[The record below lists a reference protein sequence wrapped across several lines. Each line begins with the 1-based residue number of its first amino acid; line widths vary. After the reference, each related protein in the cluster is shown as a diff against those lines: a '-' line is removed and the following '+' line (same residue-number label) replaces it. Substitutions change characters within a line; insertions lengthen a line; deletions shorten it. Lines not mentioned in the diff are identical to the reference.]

1 MDSSELAYVGC
12 VVAFDL
18 DDTLFS
24 ELDFLKSGYRA
35 VAAFVQPL
43 LADSSLRTGD
53 DIYSAMLSAYKS
65 GVNAFSLLAGQATV
79 DSSEFINR
87 CVETYRY
94 HTPQIAPYD
103 GVIDMLGQLSGKGIR
118 LAIITDGRSRTQRN
132 KIAALGLERFFPPEN
147 ILISEEI
154 GEEKT
159 GIAPWQYL
167 VHRYP
172 NASRFVYV
180 GDNPA
185 KDFIMPRSLGWLT
198 IGLRDSGSNIHQ
210 QTESLSAR
218 HEPALWADN
227 IASLSRILTENI

>member
-1 MDSSELAYVGC
+1 MYSSELAYTGR

-35 VAAFVQPL
+35 VAAFALPL
-43 LADSSLRTGD
+43 LADSTLRTVD
-53 DIYSAMLSAYKS
+53 DIYSAMLSAYRS
-65 GVNAFSLLAGQATV
+65 EANAFSMLAEQATM
-79 DSSEFINR
+79 DSSEFIR
-87 CVETYRY
+87 GCVDIYRY

-103 GVIDMLGQLSGKGIR
+103 GVIDMLGRLSGRGIR

-147 ILISEEI
+147 ILISEET

-159 GIAPWQYL
+159 GMAPWRHL

-185 KDFIMPRSLGWLT
+185 KDFIMPRSLGWLA
-198 IGLRDSGSNIHQ
+198 IGLRDSGHNIHPQ
-210 QTESLSAR
+210 ADSLSAR
-218 HEPALWADN
+218 HEPSLWAED
-227 IASLSRILTENI
+227 IASLSAILTENI